1 MLRDLRLRALG
12 ESPDAFRMTYA
23 EELDTPEDV
32 WRARADGEGACFV
45 AETAEGAL
53 VGMVV
58 GLSLPGQ
65 AEPLLAGLWVAREA
79 RRQGV
84 ARRLVDEVAGWARVA
99 GAARLTLWAF
109 ESNVEAQALLAGL
122 GFLPTGARLV
132 PPPDIDRDED
142 DVSPELELALAL

>member
-1 MLRDLRLRALG
+1 
-12 ESPDAFRMTYA
+12 MTYA

-32 WRARADGEGACFV
+32 WRARSEPAAGGACFV
-45 AETAEGAL
+45 AEAADGTL

-58 GLSLPGQ
+58 GLSLPGS

-84 ARRLVDEVAGWARVA
+84 GRRLVAEVSGWARA
-99 GAARLTLWAF
+99 GGAERLTVWAF
-109 ESNVEAQALLAGL
+109 EANLVAQALFAGA

-142 DVSPELELALAL
+142 DVRPELELALTL